1 MPEMVIQIISWILI
15 GIGSFFVLIGGI
27 GLIRMPDVFTR
38 MHAAGI
44 KDTMG
49 AGFLLAGMAVQ
60 SGFTIVTLKLFLL
73 FLLFLFTSPVVCH
86 ALAQAAL
93 ADGVKPFLGDRKTPQ
108 DNGNSSDNGHS
119 KGGKRR
125 KRRKK

>member
-1 MPEMVIQIISWILI
+1 MPDIVIQIISWVLM

-60 SGFTIVTLKLFLL
+60 SGFTLVTLKLFLL

-93 ADGVKPFLGDRKTPQ
+93 HDGIKPLLGDRQTSE
-108 DNGNSSDNGHS
+108 DNHHSENTGYS